1 MDWRKLFFKTGKG
14 RTVILVLMIYLSSG
28 SLSMIEELERPS
40 SSAAGNCIGKTEK
53 YVRPLSISIR
63 PASAAMLG
71 LVRADEDDAVAID
84 YLSQYCLGKPALNV
98 SFGLLC
104 DHEAWYWKSNHTFDS
119 TQ

>member
-1 MDWRKLFFKTGKG
+1 
-14 RTVILVLMIYLSSG
+14 
-28 SLSMIEELERPS
+28 MIEELERPS

-119 TQ
+119 TQWLGADTSYQQAQALCFCVWRVDGAFQ